1 MIERVLEEM
10 PAQPVTHF
18 DDLFAADAEARER
31 SEEPG
36 PGVDASMSWFCV
48 FLGFC
53 LLIILH
59 EAGHFVAAKATGMR
73 VERFFLFF
81 GPTIWSF
88 KRGETEYG
96 VKSIPLGG
104 YVKITG
110 MNPEEEVPPEH
121 EDARLLP
128 AAGLEADRR
137 RRGGAGG
144 EHRPRLRDPLRR
156 LLGQR
161 PPRGRPGGR
170 RGERRNARRR
180 RCCSRATGSSRST
193 AIGFPGLDLEER
205 LERFG
210 EAVGSHECAGK
221 QIDGCVAATPVKL
234 EVERDGATKTFSV
247 YPRYD
252 KEAER
257 ALVGFSYGSRIGSTS
272 APARAASRAGDSI
285 WEVASG
291 TVHVFTHL
299 FESEQRK
306 QVSGVVGISDVGHQ
320 VIERRR
326 SNARCC
332 CWPWSASRW
341 ASSTC
346 CRSCRS
352 TAATSSGRWSRS
364 CAARP
369 VSLRV
374 MERATMV
381 GFALV
386 LMLFF
391 LGLSNDIGRI
401 TGEGFNVR

>member
-1 MIERVLEEM
+1 
-10 PAQPVTHF
+10 
-18 DDLFAADAEARER
+18 
-31 SEEPG
+31 
-36 PGVDASMSWFCV
+36 MSWLWV

-96 VKSIPLGG
+96 VKSIPIGG

-110 MNPEEEVPPEH
+110 MNPEEEVPPEVAH
-121 EDARLLP
+121 RSYYRQKVWKRIVVVAAGPAVNIVLAFLILFGVYLANGRQLIDQSVGEVKAGTP
-128 AAGLEADRR
+128 AAKVL
-137 RRGGAGG
+137 
-144 EHRPRLRDPLRR
+144 
-156 LLGQR
+156 
-161 PPRGRPGGR
+161 RPGDR
-170 RGERRNARRR
+170 IV
-180 RCCSRATGSSRST
+180 
-193 AIGFPGLDLEER
+193 AIDGKRFPGLTTEAR
-205 LERFG
+205 LVKFG
-210 EAVGSHECAGK
+210 EVVGSHKCAGK
-221 QIDGCVAATPVKL
+221 QLDGCVAATPVRI
-234 EVERDGATKTFSV
+234 EVQRGGQTKTFSA

-252 KEAER
+252 KEAGR
-257 ALVGFSYGSRIGSTS
+257 ALIGFSYGSRSEDIGPGT
-272 APARAASRAGDSI
+272 AASEAGDAI

-291 TVHVFTHL
+291 TLHVFTHL

-320 VIERRR
+320 VIEKGLERALLLLAFV
-326 SNARCC
+326 SLSLGLVNLL
-332 CWPWSASRW
+332 PILPLDGGHIFWSLVEKLR
-341 ASSTC
+341 
-346 CRSCRS
+346 
-352 TAATSSGRWSRS
+352 GK
-364 CAARP
+364 P

-381 GFALV
+381 GIALV

-401 TGEGFNVR
+401 TGEGFEVR